1 MTGVN
6 ESETISIQLAKGSL
20 PTLCNFPLGGGVRG
34 ERGGGEGVKGVK
46 GVGVGWGGG
55 GGA

>member
-34 ERGGGEGVKGVK
+34 ERGGGEGG
-46 GVGVGWGGG
+46 GGWVGGG
-55 GGA
+55 GCMTWQC